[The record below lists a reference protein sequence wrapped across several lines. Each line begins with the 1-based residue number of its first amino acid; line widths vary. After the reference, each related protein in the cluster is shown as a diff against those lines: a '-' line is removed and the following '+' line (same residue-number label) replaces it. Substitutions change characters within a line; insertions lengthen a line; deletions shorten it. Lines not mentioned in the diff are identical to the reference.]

1 MSVHARAYFLG
12 PMDHIIYSPQ
22 KAICF
27 ILLLLKSTGVGESIL
42 ETQKK
47 KKKKE
52 RKSKGG
58 REAQR
63 SVILERSVPGPN
75 L

>member
-1 MSVHARAYFLG
+1 
-12 PMDHIIYSPQ
+12 MDHITYSPQ

-47 KKKKE
+47 KKKE
-52 RKSKGG
+52 RKKENQKEEEKPKDLLS
-58 REAQR
+58 
-63 SVILERSVPGPN
+63 
-75 L
+75 

>member
-1 MSVHARAYFLG
+1 MCVHMSVHARAYFSG

-47 KKKKE
+47 KKRKKE
-52 RKSKGG
+52 NQQEEEKPKDLLS
-58 REAQR
+58 
-63 SVILERSVPGPN
+63 
-75 L
+75 

>member
-1 MSVHARAYFLG
+1 
-12 PMDHIIYSPQ
+12 MDHIIYSPQ

-47 KKKKE
+47 KKRKKE
-52 RKSKGG
+52 NQKEEEKPKDLLS
-58 REAQR
+58 
-63 SVILERSVPGPN
+63 
-75 L
+75 